1 MREFLIH
8 ASKLFFFDLVL
19 PLNNTWNLEVRMV
32 FRYPA
37 ILPAL
42 SVFKSQG
49 RESGCLHSHSSMTLD
64 YNIYH
69 PVGIRPY
76 SRSHVSLELLLTGD
90 SVSKDSS

>member
-1 MREFLIH
+1 VAKGQMREFLIH

-49 RESGCLHSHSSMTLD
+49 RESGLSPL
-64 YNIYH
+64 
-69 PVGIRPY
+69 
-76 SRSHVSLELLLTGD
+76 SLFPDIGL
-90 SVSKDSS
+90 